1 MSDNLFFLL
10 GLGAWLVV
18 VLLIARAMRVNGED
32 VDTRRA
38 IDSIR
43 GELDNFDE
51 LRTYTERP
59 HAKAITEPK

>member
-1 MSDNLFFLL
+1 MFFLL
-10 GLGAWLVV
+10 CLGSWLVV
-18 VLLIARAMRVNGED
+18 VLLIARSMKDNGED
-32 VDTRRA
+32 VDTKRA

-59 HAKAITEPK
+59 HAKAITEPRK

>member
-1 MSDNLFFLL
+1 MFFLL
-10 GLGAWLVV
+10 CLGAWLVV
-18 VLLIARAMRVNGED
+18 VLLIARSMKANGED
-32 VDTRRA
+32 VDTKRA

-59 HAKAITEPK
+59 HAKAITEPRK

>member
-1 MSDNLFFLL
+1 MFFLL

-18 VLLIARAMRVNGED
+18 VLLIARAMRDNGED
-32 VDTRRA
+32 VDARCA

-51 LRTYTERP
+51 LRTYTQRP
-59 HAKAITEPK
+59 HARAITEPKR